1 MFCVDLYR
9 RVGGSRHAFTF
20 LLTLFPLSF
29 SALPAA
35 ATEPLEVQ
43 PVVVSATRSEQSLV
57 TVPASITVITREEIE
72 ASGAA
77 HVVEVLR
84 GRGGVQVND
93 TFGDGSRASIGVRG
107 FNESANA
114 NVLVLVDGRRLN
126 NTDIASPD
134 LNSISLKDVER
145 VEIIQGSAGTLYG
158 DQAVG
163 GVINIITR
171 KNRVFFAEGEMG
183 IGSYGRKT
191 LRLRT
196 GNRFTNGLGY
206 QLSGERLRS
215 NNYRDNN
222 RQDYW
227 NYFGKF
233 DWEYDHGR
241 LFVELQDVKENLRLA
256 GRLTLADLVASPD
269 RRQSVRPNDFAA
281 SDTEVA
287 RFGAELSLS
296 DNWSFEGDWNYRKVT
311 GFSRLVFFG
320 ANSDTPQERIQRG
333 FTPRFVGSYGL
344 AAGELV
350 ITIGADIDRADYD
363 TTNTFFGVTTTTGN
377 RQDVHGLY
385 AQAVVPFAS
394 GWIATI
400 GGRQAQVKNQ
410 LRHSTAFP
418 AGVSLKD
425 DQFVGEFGL
434 SYRPHPQWRLFAR
447 RDGNFRFAKVDEQTF
462 TSPGVVGLKTQT
474 GTSWEGGGE
483 WRQSEAFLK
492 LVLYRLDLKNE
503 IGFDPTAAPPSG
515 PFPGAN
521 VNYASTVHDGL
532 ILEGGYGFSSKLH
545 LAGSYSYTDAYF
557 DSGTFNG
564 KQISGV
570 AKHLLRAT
578 ASYRIR
584 PSWSALLE
592 LQLTGD
598 QFLSG
603 DNANAMARQP
613 GYGVLNLHM
622 SYERGS
628 LSVSARVN
636 NLLNREYN
644 EVANA
649 FGALFPAPE
658 RNFLL
663 TTRYRFD

>member
-1 MFCVDLYR
+1 MFSVKSYPRAGNFYRVCV
-9 RVGGSRHAFTF
+9 
-20 LLTLFPLSF
+20 SF
-29 SALPAA
+29 SLVLMSLSALPVRA
-35 ATEPLEVQ
+35 EKPLEVK

-57 TVPASITVITREEIE
+57 TVPASITVISREEIE
-72 ASGAA
+72 ASGAS

-93 TFGDGSRASIGVRG
+93 TFGDGSRASIGIRG

-126 NTDIASPD
+126 NTDIAGPD

-171 KNRVFFAEGEMG
+171 KNRKFFAEGEAG

-191 LRLRT
+191 VRLRT
-196 GNRFTNGLGY
+196 GNRFANGLGY

-227 NYFGKF
+227 NYFGKL
-233 DWEYDHGR
+233 DWEHERGR
-241 LFVELQDVKENLRLA
+241 VFLELQDVKENLRLA
-256 GRLTLADLVASPD
+256 GRLTLADLTANRD
-269 RRQSVRPNDFAA
+269 RRQSVRPIDFAA

-287 RFGAELSLS
+287 RVGAELLLS
-296 DNWSFEGDWNYRKVT
+296 DNWSLEGDWNYRKVT

-333 FTPRFVGSYGL
+333 FTPRLVGSYGL

-350 ITIGADIDRADYD
+350 ITIGTDIDRADYD
-363 TTNTFFGVTTTTGN
+363 TTNTFFGFTTTTGN
-377 RQDVHGLY
+377 RQEMHGIY
-385 AQAVVPFAS
+385 AQALIPLIP
-394 GWIATI
+394 GWTATI
-400 GGRQAQVKNQ
+400 GGRQARVTNQ

-425 DQFVGEFGL
+425 EQFVSEFGL
-434 SYRPHPQWRLFAR
+434 SYRPRQEWRFFAR

-462 TSPGVVGLKTQT
+462 TSPGVVGLQTQT
-474 GTSWEGGGE
+474 GTSWEGGAE
-483 WRQSEAFLK
+483 WQRNGDFLK
-492 LVLYRLDLKNE
+492 LVLYRLDLENE
-503 IGFDPTAAPPSG
+503 IGFDPTVAD
-515 PFPGAN
+515 PFGGFTGAN
-521 VNYASTVHDGL
+521 VNFSSTVHDGL
-532 ILEGGYGFSSKLH
+532 ILEGGYGLGPKWFV
-545 LAGSYSYTDAYF
+545 AGSYSYTDAYF
-557 DSGTFNG
+557 DAGTFSG

-570 AKHLLRAT
+570 SRHLLRAT

-584 PSWSALLE
+584 SSLRAFLE
-592 LQLTGD
+592 LQLNGD

-603 DNANAMARQP
+603 DNANAKARQS
-613 GYGVLNLHM
+613 GFGVLNLHV
-622 SYERGS
+622 SYEYRG

-636 NLLNREYN
+636 NLLDRKYN
-644 EVANA
+644 EVENA

-658 RNFLL
+658 RNFML